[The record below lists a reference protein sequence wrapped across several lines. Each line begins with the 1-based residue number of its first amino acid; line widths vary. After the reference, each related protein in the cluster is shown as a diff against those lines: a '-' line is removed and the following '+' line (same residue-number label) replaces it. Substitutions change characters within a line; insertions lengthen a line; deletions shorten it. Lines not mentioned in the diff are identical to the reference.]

1 MAGRKSAP
9 LVLGH
14 RGYRAKYPENTLLA
28 FSKAIECGADGVECD
43 LQKSADGRYV
53 IIHDPRVDRVSNG
66 SGEVSSMRFDELR
79 RLNFGRGERIP
90 ELDELLAAIP
100 ADSYLDLELKGE
112 TLSAADCAPIEDIL
126 VTRIEKRR
134 LMISSF
140 ESSLLGHFRRRGY
153 TVGLLV
159 GDEIASAG
167 IGSLMGLLFRL
178 RPQYVNLP
186 VQMIERLG
194 ERKARLLLR
203 FLRACGFSILL
214 WTVNDLRRVEGI
226 VSFAR
231 ILVTDEVEEILRA
244 RRKAQPGTGPGLY
257 WLSRRQP

>member
-1 MAGRKSAP
+1 MARRKAAP

-28 FSKAIECGADGVECD
+28 FSKAFECGADGVECD

-53 IIHDPRVDRVSNG
+53 VIHDPRVDRVSNG
-66 SGEVSSMRFDELR
+66 RGEVGSMRFDELR
-79 RLNFGRGERIP
+79 HLDFGGGERIA
-90 ELDELLAAIP
+90 ELAELLAAIP
-100 ADSYLDLELKGE
+100 ADRYLDLELKAE
-112 TLSAADCAPIEDIL
+112 TLSAEDCAPIEDIL
-126 VTRIEKRR
+126 RSRIEKRR

-140 ESSLLGHFRRRGY
+140 ESSLLRHFRRRGY
-153 TVGLLV
+153 TVGFLV
-159 GDEIASAG
+159 GEEIASRG
-167 IGSLMGLLFRL
+167 IRGMMGLLFRL
-178 RPQYVNLP
+178 RPHYVNLP
-186 VQMIERLG
+186 VQMVERLG

-214 WTVNDLRRVEGI
+214 WTVNDVRRVEGI

-244 RRKAQPGTGPGLY
+244 R
-257 WLSRRQP
+257 